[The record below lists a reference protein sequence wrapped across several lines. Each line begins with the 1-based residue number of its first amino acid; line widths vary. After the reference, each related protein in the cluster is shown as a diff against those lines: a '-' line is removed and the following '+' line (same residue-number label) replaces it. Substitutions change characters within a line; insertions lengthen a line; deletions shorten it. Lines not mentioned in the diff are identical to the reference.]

1 MCKAG
6 KSSPDAKE
14 QQRIVNRELFGFVS
28 ALFSDVF
35 TILGSGARFSRLLRT
50 NKANV
55 MVSFVIRSR

>member
-14 QQRIVNRELFGFVS
+14 QQRIVNRELFGLVL

-35 TILGSGARFSRLLRT
+35 TILGSGARFSRSLRT
-50 NKANV
+50 YKANV
-55 MVSFVIRSR
+55 MVSFVVDR